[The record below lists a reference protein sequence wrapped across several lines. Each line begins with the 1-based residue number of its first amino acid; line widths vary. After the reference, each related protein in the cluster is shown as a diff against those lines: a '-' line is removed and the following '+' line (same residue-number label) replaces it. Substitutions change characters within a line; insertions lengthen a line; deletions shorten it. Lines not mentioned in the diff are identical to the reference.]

1 MVKADTARIILGA
14 WLRGEHLEDVKQIPV
29 GEFGELAPVAK
40 EIASGEKDPI
50 NVARHAGI
58 PLGDVAEMMNAKYEA
73 LYQVAVGQFI
83 EERRKQWLAEHPDAK
98 PEKIIEVVQASQRSW
113 MTESVKVPDLFETIV
128 DYQQTLDDR
137 KKAKTHLTGIRELD
151 EMTGGIYPGTLTAVG
166 ARPSTGKSAFCMQVA
181 IKVAQSGARVLFFSL
196 EMSDAQNM
204 DRLILRCVDGVSQKQ
219 LRSGVL
225 SGEQWQAV
233 NAAMDTIGELRGNLS
248 FLQERE
254 LPAIERIIEREKP
267 DLVVIDQ
274 LTQLKDSTQKFP
286 DRRLQFSHMTAEL
299 KRISMEYK
307 TAVWLA
313 CQVNRDAN
321 NTTPTMANLKE
332 SGSIEEDAD
341 NVILL
346 HRDRDEEEARN
357 LMGNRVINAELAKHR
372 AGETGSFQLK
382 FIVQRFGFVPLDELP
397 PDGFYETQEEMNF

>member
-1 MVKADTARIILGA
+1 MVEETARIILGA
-14 WLRGEHLEDVKQIPV
+14 WLREEHLEDVKQIPV
-29 GEFGELAPVAK
+29 AEFGNLAPVAK
-40 EIASGEKDPI
+40 HIVSGEKDPI
-50 NVARHAGI
+50 KIARKAKV
-58 PLGDVAEMMNAKYEA
+58 PLGDIAEMMSAKYEN

-83 EERRKQWLAEHPDAK
+83 EERRKRWLAEHPDAK

-113 MTESVKVPDLFETIV
+113 MTEPVTVPELNDTII
-128 DYQQTLDDR
+128 DYQQTLDAR
-137 KKAKTHLTGIRELD
+137 KEAKTHLTGISALD

-181 IKVAQSGARVLFFSL
+181 VKVAQSGARVLFFSL

-219 LRSGVL
+219 LRSGIL
-225 SGEQWQAV
+225 SDEQWKAV
-233 NAAMDTIGELRGNLS
+233 NAAMNTISELSGRLTL
-248 FLQERE
+248 LQERE
-254 LPAIERIIEREKP
+254 LPDIERIIEREKP

-274 LTQLKDSTQKFP
+274 LTQLRDSTQKFP

-299 KRISMEYK
+299 KRISMEHH

-357 LMGNRVINAELAKHR
+357 LMGNRVINVELAKHR
-372 AGETGSFQLK
+372 AGETGDFHLK
-382 FIVQRFGFVPLDELP
+382 FIVQRFGFVPLEEIP
-397 PDGFYETQEEMNF
+397 PVGFYETQEEINF